1 MLLHFMNQSKDG
13 NPRSVEQLDPAF
25 APTEYELE
33 SRIAE
38 SCEMV
43 STSYGVFKSRAAEQ
57 VTWEKPVISFLSYLI
72 ECASENS
79 ILIGLENVRI
89 SA

>member
-1 MLLHFMNQSKDG
+1 MMISQAHVLLHFMNKSKDG
-13 NPRSVEQLDPAF
+13 TPKLVEQLDPAF

-43 STSYGVFKSRAAEQ
+43 STSYGIFKSRAAEQ
-57 VTWEKPVISFLSYLI
+57 VLGRNLLYTFNYLWSI
-72 ECASENS
+72 EGVDNCA
-79 ILIGLENVRI
+79 LC
-89 SA
+89 

>member
-1 MLLHFMNQSKDG
+1 MLLHFMNQSKVSTLK
-13 NPRSVEQLDPAF
+13 SVEQPDPDF
-25 APTEYELE
+25 APVVHELE

-57 VTWEKPVISFLSYLI
+57 VTFAEICIYIIWFYYVYKCLFW
-72 ECASENS
+72 
-79 ILIGLENVRI
+79 
-89 SA
+89 

>member
-13 NPRSVEQLDPAF
+13 TSKSVVQSDPGF
-25 APTEYELE
+25 APMEYELE

-43 STSYGVFKSRAAEQ
+43 STSYGIFKSRAAEQ
-57 VTWEKPVISFLSYLI
+57 VTW
-72 ECASENS
+72 
-79 ILIGLENVRI
+79 
-89 SA
+89 